1 MEHRFSGPDFT
12 IGVEEELMIVDAE
25 TLDLVNAIES
35 LLVDTPMGG
44 IKPELMGPFL
54 EIATEP
60 CRNAVEA
67 GQQLISLRAQVRD
80 AAAEK
85 GLAIGSAGTHPFAMW
100 EDQRIVARPRYRDL
114 VSALR
119 FVARQELIFGV
130 HVHVGVSDPDKAIH
144 VANGIRVHLPVLLAL
159 SANSPFWRADSTGLV
174 STRTPIFRAFPRVG
188 IPPAYADWEDYQR
201 RIAFMVDSGVMDD
214 YTYLWYDVRPHP
226 NFGTVEIRVCDAQTR
241 VDHTLALAALVQSL
255 VRELAEHFDSGQEL
269 SVYPH
274 QMLDENKWLAA
285 RHGLDGELVDLPSN
299 ERVPTKTLPP
309 RPVAPLRRHAED
321 PRAPARGP
329 SARPCRGPRIGRG
342 SRRCDRPDRA
352 RERRGTPARGVRGE
366 TRFHGADARDRRG
379 DGPSLTSW
387 RKNPPNR
394 VPVT

>member
-1 MEHRFSGPDFT
+1 MEHRFSAPDFT

-25 TLDLVNAIES
+25 TLDLVNAVES
-35 LLVDTPMGG
+35 FLVETPMGA
-44 IKPELMGPFL
+44 IKPELMESVL

-67 GQQLISLRAQVRD
+67 GQQLIALRAQVRD
-80 AAAEK
+80 VAAEK

-119 FVARQELIFGV
+119 FVARQELIFGT

-188 IPPAYADWEDYQR
+188 IPPAYADWDDYQR
-201 RIAFMVDSGVMDD
+201 RIGFMVDSGVMED

-241 VDHTLALAALVQSL
+241 VEHTIGLAALIQAMVK
-255 VRELAEHFDSGQEL
+255 ELSEHFDSGEQL
-269 SVYPH
+269 SDYPWE
-274 QMLDENKWLAA
+274 MLDENKWLAS
-285 RHGLDGELVDLPSN
+285 RHGLDGELVDLPSQ
-299 ERVPTKTLPP
+299 ERVQ
-309 RPVAPLRRHAED
+309 
-321 PRAPARGP
+321 ARGL
-329 SARPCRGPRIGRG
+329 ARRLV
-342 SRRCDRPDRA
+342 DRL
-352 RERRGTPARGVRGE
+352 REHAQDLGAGDSLDGIADLLARGN
-366 TRFHGADARDRRG
+366 GAARQVVVYEANHDLREVMAEIVAATA
-379 DGPSLTSW
+379 P
-387 RKNPPNR
+387 
-394 VPVT
+394 